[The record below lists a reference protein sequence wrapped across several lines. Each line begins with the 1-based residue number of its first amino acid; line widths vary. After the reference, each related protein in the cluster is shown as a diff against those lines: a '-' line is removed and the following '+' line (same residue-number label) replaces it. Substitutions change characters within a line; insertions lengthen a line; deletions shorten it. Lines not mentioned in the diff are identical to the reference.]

1 MTPQGAPPYR
11 LLVTDEVDP
20 EGVALLRS
28 DPDLVVDV
36 LPTLPAQELL
46 GRIGDYDAI
55 VGRSAT
61 RISGELLR
69 AGGRL
74 KVVGRAGVGVD
85 NVDMATAT
93 DLGVA
98 VINAPAGNTVAVAE
112 LFFGATLTLL
122 RHLTRATT
130 SMREGRWDRS
140 ALLGREIRG
149 RTLGIVGLGRIG
161 GEVAHRAHAF
171 GAEVVAFDPYIAPE
185 RFTSLRVRPAPSLDA
200 LLEQVDLVTVH
211 TPLTDETRGL
221 LDGRRLGLLRQ
232 GAIVVN
238 LARGGIVDDGALLES
253 LQSGHLGGAVLD
265 VYASEPLV
273 GEHPFRA
280 MDNVVL
286 TPHIGASTSE
296 AQRNVAVD
304 VCVAVRDA
312 LVQGDYSRSLN
323 AALTGEDAQAIRPAM
338 LLARRA
344 AHVARTLL
352 AARGLGAVATLTLRT
367 GDELASASEAL
378 LAAAALGALEGVVGS
393 DRVNLINARSV
404 AASRGMA
411 LAVGP
416 SGDPP
421 HSRALEIRLGVDGE
435 EIRVG
440 GVSALDTP
448 PRLTRIGDF
457 HVDVMPRGTLLV
469 LGNRDV
475 PGVIGRVG
483 TLLGR
488 AAVNIAEYHQARLTQ
503 GGDAMAVVSID
514 GPLPAAVRDAL
525 LALADV
531 RSATVVNL
539 PGDL

>member
-20 EGVALLRS
+20 EGVALLLS
-28 DPDLVVDV
+28 DPDLQVDV
-36 LPTLPAQELL
+36 VPTLPAAELL
-46 GRIGDYDAI
+46 ERIGSYDAI

-61 RISGELLR
+61 RISEQLLR
-69 AGGRL
+69 AGARL

-93 DLGVA
+93 SLGIA

-122 RHLTRATT
+122 RHLTRAAT

-140 ALLGREIRG
+140 ALLGSELKG
-149 RTLGIVGLGRIG
+149 RRLGIVGLGRIG
-161 GEVAHRAHAF
+161 AEVAHRAHAF
-171 GAEVVAFDPYIAPE
+171 GAEVTAFDPYVAPE

-200 LLEQVDLVTVH
+200 LLGEVNLVTVH

-221 LDGRRLGLLRQ
+221 LDARRLALLEP

-238 LARGGIVDDGALLES
+238 LARGGIVDDAALLDALE
-253 LQSGHLGGAVLD
+253 SGHLGGAVLD
-265 VYASEPLV
+265 VYATEPLL
-273 GEHPFRA
+273 GEHPFRR
-280 MDNVVL
+280 MGNVVL
-286 TPHIGASTSE
+286 TPHIGASTAE

-304 VCVAVRDA
+304 VCAAVRDA
-312 LVQGDYSRSLN
+312 LLEGDYSRSLN
-323 AALTGEDAQAIRPAM
+323 AALSGDDAQGVRPAM

-344 AHVARTLL
+344 ATVARSLL
-352 AARGLGAVATLTLRT
+352 AARGLGAVSSLTLRT
-367 GDELASASEAL
+367 GDELADASQAL
-378 LAAAALGALEGVVGS
+378 LAAASLGALEGVVGS

-404 AASRGMA
+404 ATSRGLA

-421 HSRALEIRLGVDGE
+421 HSRALEVRVGADGQE
-435 EIRVG
+435 MRVG
-440 GVSALDTP
+440 GVAALDAP

-483 TLLGR
+483 TLLGE
-488 AAVNIAEYHQARLTQ
+488 AGVNIAEYHQARMTP
-503 GGDAMAVVSID
+503 GGEALAVVSID
-514 GPLPAAVRDAL
+514 GPLPAAARDAL
-525 LALADV
+525 LALPDV
-531 RSATVVNL
+531 HTATVVNL
-539 PGDL
+539 PAAL